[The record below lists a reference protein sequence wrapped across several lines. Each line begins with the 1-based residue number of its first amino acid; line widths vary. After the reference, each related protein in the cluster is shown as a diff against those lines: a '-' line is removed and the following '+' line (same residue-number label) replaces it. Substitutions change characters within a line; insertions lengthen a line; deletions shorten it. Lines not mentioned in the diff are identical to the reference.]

1 VALANDPDLL
11 LADEVTGQ
19 LDSVSAERVMDVIFS
34 AWRSRG
40 LTVLYVTHNPE
51 LAARA
56 ERRLVL
62 EDGEVRDL

>member
-1 VALANDPDLL
+1 MAQP
-11 LADEVTGQ
+11 
-19 LDSVSAERVMDVIFS
+19 
-34 AWRSRG
+34 G